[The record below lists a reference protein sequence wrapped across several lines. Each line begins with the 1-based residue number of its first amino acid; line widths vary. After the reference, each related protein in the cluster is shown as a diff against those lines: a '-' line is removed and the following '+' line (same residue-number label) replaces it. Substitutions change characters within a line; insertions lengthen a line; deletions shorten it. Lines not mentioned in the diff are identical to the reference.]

1 MELSAPNIRNR
12 SFSQGLRGL
21 DKNEVYSFL
30 DEVADRWAEM
40 AKRIETLEAKL
51 NEIGNTANKVQATK
65 ERAEALQEELR
76 TKEQRLDEREQ
87 ELNERQGRLETKEA
101 KLRSIADRLED
112 TLQEE
117 AQALSTL
124 TDDGASSSDAP
135 AEADDSGDKST
146 EEWVDSLF
154 PNRLP
159 GNESAAA
166 SAQDEP
172 AAEDDAEEENLSASE
187 SQFEAIKQDVQG
199 MEEEREEVPAPRN
212 GRAAHDDQEESESPP
227 TEEMNQIWD
236 VFDEQK

>member
-1 MELSAPNIRNR
+1 MELSASNIRNR

-21 DKNEVYSFL
+21 DENEVYAFL

-40 AKRIETLEAKL
+40 AGRIETLEAKL
-51 NEIGNTANKVQATK
+51 NEIGDTANKVQATK
-65 ERAEALQEELR
+65 KRAEALQEELR

-101 KLRSIADRLED
+101 KLRSIADRLQD
-112 TLQEE
+112 TLREE
-117 AQALSTL
+117 TQALSTL
-124 TDDGASSSDAP
+124 TEDGSSSSDAP
-135 AEADDSGDKST
+135 ADADDDTDGKST

-159 GNESAAA
+159 GNEQAKTPD
-166 SAQDEP
+166 QDE
-172 AAEDDAEEENLSASE
+172 ASSEEEAEEDLSASE

-199 MEEEREEVPAPRN
+199 MGEEREKATASRN
-212 GRAAHDDQEESESPP
+212 GEEEESDSPP

-236 VFDEQK
+236 VFDEQE